1 MSTKLKK
8 YKFIRIEKIQ
18 SIQIIEA
25 ENEEQ
30 AEKQLE
36 IEGFGESNCD
46 EIISSDT
53 EIEEIQEDK

>member
-8 YKFIRIEKIQ
+8 YKFIRIEKIK

-30 AEKQLE
+30 ANKQLE
-36 IEGFGESNCD
+36 IEGFDESCD
-46 EIISSDT
+46 DIISSDT